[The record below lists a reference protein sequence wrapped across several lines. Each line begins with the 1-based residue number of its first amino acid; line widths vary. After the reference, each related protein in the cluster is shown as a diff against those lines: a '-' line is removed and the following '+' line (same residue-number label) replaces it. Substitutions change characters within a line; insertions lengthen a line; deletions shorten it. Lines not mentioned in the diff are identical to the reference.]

1 MTKSGRKRLTTAVSA
16 LVIGLL
22 LIWLF
27 QQWQQGSAVKNR
39 NQLYQELL
47 ERSGKLN
54 RDLPKLLDKQTR
66 FERAEVAN
74 YGMRFIYSLIAVDKY
89 GNDIDSIRD
98 QLEGPMQRHYCTSDA
113 LAFYR
118 KHADFAEFRYLDQS
132 DNFLFNLRF
141 TPADCIE

>member
-1 MTKSGRKRLTTAVSA
+1 MRISAKKRLITAVTA

-27 QQWQQGSAVKNR
+27 QLWQQGSAVKNR

-47 ERSGKLN
+47 ERSGVLN
-54 RDLPKLLDKQTR
+54 RDLPKLLDEHTR

-74 YGMRFIYSLIAVDKY
+74 YGMRFVYSLIGIDKY
-89 GNDIDSIRD
+89 RNDVAGI
-98 QLEGPMQRHYCTSDA
+98 QAQVEGPMQHHFCNSES

-118 KHADFAEFRYLDQS
+118 NHADFVEFRYLDMNDAS
-132 DNFLFNLRF
+132 LFTLRF